1 MSDKLKLED
10 LKIGMKVYVRQ
21 LSDIHDTFIYL
32 SDFEYDLKV
41 FDTVGIVAYFGNLSK
56 KEAGL
61 DQKRVCSVYN
71 PLEEE
76 GLDDYESCFDYTYG

>member
-1 MSDKLKLED
+1 MCMEVFNMSSKLKLED
-10 LKIGMKVYVRQ
+10 LKVGMKVYVRQ

-32 SDFEYDLKV
+32 SDFKYEPEV
-41 FDTVGIVAYFGNLSK
+41 FDTVGIVAYFGNLSI

-61 DQKRVCSVYN
+61 DQKSVCSIYN

-76 GLDDYESCFDYTYG
+76 GLDDYE